1 MEEQFVTKTVTA
13 VICYWDELDYEE
25 FLRRYMDGERLPEYL
40 IAIHKNQKILGI
52 AKVVD
57 ILVSARNTVEM
68 LAVFLSSQVHI
79 ADEEEDGLSK
89 YPFEKIF
96 DIKLCVKVHQAPI
109 EKIKKAYDE
118 IYRVLMKAKLN
129 VVRVA
134 IPEKANVKHY
144 GIEMAYSGFYGIV
157 GHKIIQKVYD
167 HSFEYAKQ
175 KYMVQKCEPW
185 FSYIDQKETDRR
197 IFLVGP
203 CIANAGM
210 NLKSDSL
217 PAMLQRKMEQLGYVV
232 NIVCISVYRHTLD
245 EIYRLLEYALSDHDL
260 IFLIESDDV
269 FDKCEINVGDAF
281 KRYQGDK
288 WLYYNDNPF
297 HATIYGQKIIIDE
310 MLKTSINPW
319 MDQNNNIKNESVL
332 YGRDLLEC
340 RNKKI
345 QKEYSNKIDQYI
357 QMVKK
362 LCINIENGC
371 GAIVMNANPF
381 TNGHRYLVENALSQ
395 VRQLI
400 LFVVEEDCSYVPFA
414 DRFRLVEQG
423 VADLKNVVVVPSGN
437 YIISSTT
444 FQSYFEKETK
454 TEAVIDAAKDID
466 IFGKQ
471 IAPALGIVKRFVGEE
486 PKDFI
491 TKQYNEQMKLRLP
504 RYGIELVEIPRAK
517 EDTIGDVISASTVR
531 ASLKDGKYDLIGKM
545 VPVSTLNYLK
555 SNYERLERRKKCEH
569 LIKQARKEK
578 GRQIDAI
585 SNLKQVVEIIG
596 QNKMTVIYGTGIDAL
611 MVLRELPTEYLDRI
625 RFCDKKALQINYEFM
640 GKTVYSPES
649 IDKEEKVIIASRE
662 YQIEMFT
669 VLYEMGIPIENII
682 FLKTD

>member
-1 MEEQFVTKTVTA
+1 MEEQFVTETVTA

-57 ILVSARNTVEM
+57 ILVSARNKVEM

-79 ADEEEDGLSK
+79 ADGEEDDLSK
-89 YPFEKIF
+89 YPFEAIF
-96 DIKLCVKVHQAPI
+96 DIKLYVKQQASV
-109 EKIKKAYDE
+109 EKIKKTYNE
-118 IYRVLMKAKLN
+118 IYRVLVNAKLN

-134 IPEKANVKHY
+134 IPKKANVKHY

-157 GHKIIQKVYD
+157 GRKIIQKVYD

-175 KYMVQKCEPW
+175 KYMIQKCEPW

-203 CIANAGM
+203 CIANAGA

-232 NIVCISVYRHTLD
+232 NIVCISVYRYTFD
-245 EIYRLLEYALSDHDL
+245 EIYRLLEYVLSAHDL
-260 IFLIESDDV
+260 IFLMEEDSV
-269 FDKCEINVGDAF
+269 FPNHEINVGDAF
-281 KRYQGDK
+281 NRYQGDK
-288 WLYYNDNPF
+288 WLYYNWPI
-297 HATIYGQKIIIDE
+297 HATIYGQQIMIDE
-310 MLKTSINPW
+310 MLKTSIKPW
-319 MDQNNNIKNESVL
+319 MEQKNNIKNDSVFCGQEL
-332 YGRDLLEC
+332 VER
-340 RNKKI
+340 KKETI
-345 QKEYSNKIDQYI
+345 QREYSNKIVQYI

-437 YIISSTT
+437 YIISSMT

-486 PKDFI
+486 SKDFI

-504 RYGIELVEIPRAK
+504 QYGIELVEIPRAK
-517 EDTIGDVISASTVR
+517 ENTIGDVISASTVR

-555 SNYERLERRKKCEH
+555 NNYERLERRKNCEH

-611 MVLRELPTEYLDRI
+611 MVLRELPTEYLDRT

-669 VLYEMGIPIENII
+669 VLYEIGIPIENII

>member
-1 MEEQFVTKTVTA
+1 
-13 VICYWDELDYEE
+13 
-25 FLRRYMDGERLPEYL
+25 
-40 IAIHKNQKILGI
+40 
-52 AKVVD
+52 
-57 ILVSARNTVEM
+57 
-68 LAVFLSSQVHI
+68 
-79 ADEEEDGLSK
+79 
-89 YPFEKIF
+89 
-96 DIKLCVKVHQAPI
+96 
-109 EKIKKAYDE
+109 
-118 IYRVLMKAKLN
+118 
-129 VVRVA
+129 
-134 IPEKANVKHY
+134 
-144 GIEMAYSGFYGIV
+144 
-157 GHKIIQKVYD
+157 
-167 HSFEYAKQ
+167 
-175 KYMVQKCEPW
+175 
-185 FSYIDQKETDRR
+185 
-197 IFLVGP
+197 
-203 CIANAGM
+203 
-210 NLKSDSL
+210 
-217 PAMLQRKMEQLGYVV
+217 MEQDG
-232 NIVCISVYRHTLD
+232 
-245 EIYRLLEYALSDHDL
+245 
-260 IFLIESDDV
+260 V
-269 FDKCEINVGDAF
+269 FPSHEINVGDAF
-281 KRYQGDK
+281 NRYHGDK
-288 WLYYNDNPF
+288 WLYYNNPI
-297 HATIYGQKIIIDE
+297 HATIYGQQIMLDE
-310 MLKTSINPW
+310 MLKTSIKPW
-319 MDQNNNIKNESVL
+319 MDQNNNIKNDSVFC
-332 YGRDLLEC
+332 GQDLVER
-340 RNKKI
+340 RNEKI

-454 TEAVIDAAKDID
+454 TEAIIDAAKDID

-517 EDTIGDVISASTVR
+517 ENTIGDVISASTVR

-555 SNYERLERRKKCEH
+555 NNYERLERRKNCEH

-596 QNKMTVIYGTGIDAL
+596 QNKMTVIYGTGSDAL

-662 YQIEMFT
+662 YQMNILASR
-669 VLYEMGIPIENII
+669 VLPQLSVFILGIIQQ
-682 FLKTD
+682 L

>member
-1 MEEQFVTKTVTA
+1 MEEQFVTETVTA
-13 VICYWDELDYEE
+13 VICSWDELDYEE
-25 FLRRYMDGERLPEYL
+25 FLRRYMDGKRLPEYL
-40 IAIHKNQKILGI
+40 IAIHKNKKILGI

-57 ILVSARNTVEM
+57 ILEKARNPVEM
-68 LAVFLSSQVHI
+68 LAIFLTSQVHI
-79 ADEEEDGLSK
+79 ADGEEDGLSK

-96 DIKLCVKVHQAPI
+96 DIKLCVKAQQVSE
-109 EKIKKAYDE
+109 EKIKKTYDE
-118 IYRVLMKAKLN
+118 IYRVLVNAKLN

-144 GIEMAYSGFYGIV
+144 GIGMVYPGFYGIV
-157 GHKIIQKVYD
+157 GRKIIQKVYD

-175 KYMVQKCEPW
+175 KYMMQKYEPW
-185 FSYIDQKETDRR
+185 LSYIDQKEADRR

-203 CIANAGM
+203 CIANAGT

-217 PAMLQRKMEQLGYVV
+217 PAMLQRKMEQLGYDV

-260 IFLIESDDV
+260 IFLMEQDGV

-288 WLYYNDNPF
+288 WLYYDNPI
-297 HATIYGQKIIIDE
+297 HATIYGQQIMIDE
-310 MLKTSINPW
+310 MLKTSIKPW
-319 MDQNNNIKNESVL
+319 MDQNNNIKNESVFC
-332 YGRDLLEC
+332 GQDLVER
-340 RNKKI
+340 RNEKI
-345 QKEYSNKIDQYI
+345 QREYSNKIVQYI

-381 TNGHRYLVENALSQ
+381 TNGHRYLVENALAQ

-504 RYGIELVEIPRAK
+504 QYGIELVEIPRAK
-517 EDTIGDVISASTVR
+517 ENTIGDVISASTVR

-545 VPVSTLNYLK
+545 VPVSTLNYLRN
-555 SNYERLERRKKCEH
+555 NYERLERRKNCEH

-578 GRQIDAI
+578 GCQIDAI

-611 MVLRELPTEYLDRI
+611 MVLRELPTEYLERI

-640 GKTVYSPES
+640 GKKVYSPES
-649 IDKEEKVIIASRE
+649 IDKGEQVIIASRE

-669 VLYEMGIPIENII
+669 VLYEMGIPIENVI
-682 FLKTD
+682 FLRTD

>member
-13 VICYWDELDYEE
+13 AICYWDELDYEE

-96 DIKLCVKVHQAPI
+96 DIKLCVKVQEAPI

-118 IYRVLMKAKLN
+118 IYRVLVNAKLN

-134 IPEKANVKHY
+134 IPEKANVKHC
-144 GIEMAYSGFYGIV
+144 GIEMAHSGFYGIV
-157 GHKIIQKVYD
+157 GRKIIQKVYD

-175 KYMVQKCEPW
+175 KYMMQKCEPW

-217 PAMLQRKMEQLGYVV
+217 PAMLQRKMGQLGYVV

-260 IFLIESDDV
+260 IFLMEQDGV
-269 FDKCEINVGDAF
+269 FPSHEINVGDAF
-281 KRYQGDK
+281 NRYQGDK
-288 WLYYNDNPF
+288 WLYYNIPI
-297 HATIYGQKIIIDE
+297 HATIYGQQIMIDE
-310 MLKTSINPW
+310 MLKTSIKTW
-319 MDQNNNIKNESVL
+319 MDQNNNIKNESVFCEQ
-332 YGRDLLEC
+332 DLVER
-340 RNKKI
+340 RNEII
-345 QKEYSNKIDQYI
+345 QKEYSNKIDQYL

-504 RYGIELVEIPRAK
+504 QYGIELVEIPRVK
-517 EDTIGDVISASTVR
+517 ENTIGDVISASTVR

-555 SNYERLERRKKCEH
+555 NNYERLERRKKCEH

-611 MVLRELPTEYLDRI
+611 MVLRELPTEYLERI

-649 IDKEEKVIIASRE
+649 IDKGEQVIIASRE
-662 YQIEMFT
+662 YQIEMFA
-669 VLYEMGIPIENII
+669 VLYEMGIPIENVI
-682 FLKTD
+682 FLRTD

>member
-1 MEEQFVTKTVTA
+1 MEEQFATKTVTA
-13 VICYWDELDYEE
+13 VICYWDELNCEE

-40 IAIHKNQKILGI
+40 IAIHKNKKILGI

-68 LAVFLSSQVHI
+68 LAVFLSSQVWI
-79 ADEEEDGLSK
+79 ANEEEDGLSK

-96 DIKLCVKVHQAPI
+96 DIKLCVKVQEAPI
-109 EKIKKAYDE
+109 EKIKKVYDE
-118 IYRVLMKAKLN
+118 IYRVLVNAKLN

-157 GHKIIQKVYD
+157 GRKIIQKVYD

-175 KYMVQKCEPW
+175 KYMMQKCEPW

-260 IFLIESDDV
+260 IFLMEQDGV
-269 FDKCEINVGDAF
+269 FPSHEINVGDAF
-281 KRYQGDK
+281 NRYHGDK
-288 WLYYNDNPF
+288 WLYYNNPI
-297 HATIYGQKIIIDE
+297 HATIYGQQIMLDE
-310 MLKTSINPW
+310 MLKTSIKPW
-319 MDQNNNIKNESVL
+319 MDQNNNIKNDSVFC
-332 YGRDLLEC
+332 GQDLVER
-340 RNKKI
+340 RNEKI

-504 RYGIELVEIPRAK
+504 QYGIELVEIPRVK
-517 EDTIGDVISASTVR
+517 ENTIGDVISASTVR

-555 SNYERLERRKKCEH
+555 NNYERLERRKNCEH

-596 QNKMTVIYGTGIDAL
+596 KNKMTVIYGTGIDAL

-669 VLYEMGIPIENII
+669 VLYEMGIPIKNII

>member
-1 MEEQFVTKTVTA
+1 
-13 VICYWDELDYEE
+13 
-25 FLRRYMDGERLPEYL
+25 
-40 IAIHKNQKILGI
+40 
-52 AKVVD
+52 
-57 ILVSARNTVEM
+57 
-68 LAVFLSSQVHI
+68 
-79 ADEEEDGLSK
+79 
-89 YPFEKIF
+89 
-96 DIKLCVKVHQAPI
+96 
-109 EKIKKAYDE
+109 
-118 IYRVLMKAKLN
+118 
-129 VVRVA
+129 
-134 IPEKANVKHY
+134 
-144 GIEMAYSGFYGIV
+144 
-157 GHKIIQKVYD
+157 
-167 HSFEYAKQ
+167 
-175 KYMVQKCEPW
+175 
-185 FSYIDQKETDRR
+185 
-197 IFLVGP
+197 
-203 CIANAGM
+203 
-210 NLKSDSL
+210 
-217 PAMLQRKMEQLGYVV
+217 MEQDG
-232 NIVCISVYRHTLD
+232 
-245 EIYRLLEYALSDHDL
+245 
-260 IFLIESDDV
+260 V
-269 FDKCEINVGDAF
+269 FPNHEINVGDAF
-281 KRYQGDK
+281 NRYQGDK
-288 WLYYNDNPF
+288 WLYYNNPI
-297 HATIYGQKIIIDE
+297 HATIYGQQIMIDE
-310 MLKTSINPW
+310 MLKTSIKPW
-319 MDQNNNIKNESVL
+319 MEQKNNIKNDSVFCGQEL
-332 YGRDLLEC
+332 VER
-340 RNKKI
+340 KKETI
-345 QKEYSNKIDQYI
+345 QREYSNKIVQYI

-437 YIISSTT
+437 YIISSMT

-471 IAPALGIVKRFVGEE
+471 IAPALGIAKRFVGEE

-504 RYGIELVEIPRAK
+504 QYGIELVEIPRAK
-517 EDTIGDVISASTVR
+517 ENTIGDVISASTVR
-531 ASLKDGKYDLIGKM
+531 ASLKDGKYDLISKM

-555 SNYERLERRKKCEH
+555 NNYERLERRKNCEH

-611 MVLRELPTEYLDRI
+611 MVLRELPTEYLDRT

-669 VLYEMGIPIENII
+669 VLYEIGIPIENII

>member
-1 MEEQFVTKTVTA
+1 MEEKFATKTVTA
-13 VICYWDELDYEE
+13 VICYWDELNCEE

-40 IAIHKNQKILGI
+40 IAIHKNKKILGI

-68 LAVFLSSQVHI
+68 LAVFLSSQVWI
-79 ADEEEDGLSK
+79 ANEEEDGLSK

-96 DIKLCVKVHQAPI
+96 DIKLCVKVQEAPI
-109 EKIKKAYDE
+109 EKIKKVYDE
-118 IYRVLMKAKLN
+118 IYRVLVNAKLN

-157 GHKIIQKVYD
+157 GRKIIQKVYD

-175 KYMVQKCEPW
+175 KYMMQKCEPW

-260 IFLIESDDV
+260 IFLMEQDGV
-269 FDKCEINVGDAF
+269 FPSHEINVGDAF
-281 KRYQGDK
+281 NRYQGDK
-288 WLYYNDNPF
+288 WLYYNNPI
-297 HATIYGQKIIIDE
+297 HATIYGQQIMLDE
-310 MLKTSINPW
+310 MLKTSIKPW
-319 MDQNNNIKNESVL
+319 MDQNNNIKNDSVFC
-332 YGRDLLEC
+332 GQDLVER
-340 RNKKI
+340 RNEKI

-504 RYGIELVEIPRAK
+504 QYGIELVEIPRVK
-517 EDTIGDVISASTVR
+517 ENTIGDVISASTVR

-555 SNYERLERRKKCEH
+555 NNYERLERRKNCEH

>member
-1 MEEQFVTKTVTA
+1 MEEQFATKTVTA

-25 FLRRYMDGERLPEYL
+25 FLRRYMDDERLPEYL
-40 IAIHKNQKILGI
+40 IAIHKNKKILGI

-57 ILVSARNTVEM
+57 ILEKARNPVEM
-68 LAVFLSSQVHI
+68 LAIFLTSQVHI
-79 ADEEEDGLSK
+79 ADGEEDDLSK
-89 YPFEKIF
+89 YPFEAIF
-96 DIKLCVKVHQAPI
+96 DIKLCVKVQEAPI
-109 EKIKKAYDE
+109 EKIKKVYDE
-118 IYRVLMKAKLN
+118 IYRVLVNAKLN

-157 GHKIIQKVYD
+157 GRKIIQKVYD

-175 KYMVQKCEPW
+175 KYMMQKCEPW

-260 IFLIESDDV
+260 IFLMEQDGV
-269 FDKCEINVGDAF
+269 FPSHEINVGDAF
-281 KRYQGDK
+281 NRYQGDK
-288 WLYYNDNPF
+288 WLYYNNPI
-297 HATIYGQKIIIDE
+297 HATIYGQQIMLDE
-310 MLKTSINPW
+310 MLKTSIKPW
-319 MDQNNNIKNESVL
+319 MDQNNNIKNDSVFC
-332 YGRDLLEC
+332 GQDLVER
-340 RNKKI
+340 RNEKI

-517 EDTIGDVISASTVR
+517 ENTIGDVISASTVR

-555 SNYERLERRKKCEH
+555 NNYERLERRKNCEH

-669 VLYEMGIPIENII
+669 VLYEMGIPIENVI
-682 FLKTD
+682 FLRTD

>member
-1 MEEQFVTKTVTA
+1 MEEQFVAETVTA

-52 AKVVD
+52 AKVFD

-89 YPFEKIF
+89 YPFEELF
-96 DIKLCVKVHQAPI
+96 DIKLCIKAQEAPI
-109 EKIKKAYDE
+109 EKIKRTYDE
-118 IYRVLMKAKLN
+118 IYRVLINAKLN
-129 VVRVA
+129 VVRVV
-134 IPEKANVKHY
+134 IPRKANVKHY

-157 GHKIIQKVYD
+157 GRKIIQKVYD

-175 KYMVQKCEPW
+175 KYMMQKCEPW

-217 PAMLQRKMEQLGYVV
+217 PAMLQRKMGQLGYVV

-260 IFLIESDDV
+260 IFLMEQDGV

-288 WLYYNDNPF
+288 WLYYDNPI
-297 HATIYGQKIIIDE
+297 HATIYGQKIMIDE
-310 MLKTSINPW
+310 MLKTSIKPW
-319 MDQNNNIKNESVL
+319 MDQNNNIKNESVFC
-332 YGRDLLEC
+332 GQDLVE
-340 RNKKI
+340 RRKEKI
-345 QKEYSNKIDQYI
+345 QKEYSNKIDQYL

-504 RYGIELVEIPRAK
+504 QYGIELVEIPREK
-517 EDTIGDVISASTVR
+517 ENTIGDVISASTVR
-531 ASLKDGKYDLIGKM
+531 ASLKYGKYDLIGKM

-555 SNYERLERRKKCEH
+555 NNYERLERRKNCEH

-578 GRQIDAI
+578 GCQIDAI

-611 MVLRELPTEYLDRI
+611 MVLRELPTEYMERI

-669 VLYEMGIPIENII
+669 VLYEMGIPIENVI
-682 FLKTD
+682 FLRTD